1 MTGKTIR
8 NLISGKENGMAKK
21 VLVGMSGGV
30 DSAVAAVLLLRQG
43 YDVTGVTLKL
53 WDGEAESGCC
63 SLTDTEDARSVA
75 QRLDIPFYVLNFKD
89 MFKETV
95 VEPFIRSYLAGE
107 TPNPCLAC
115 NDSIKFSGM
124 LAKARALGMDFI
136 ATGHYARLMTDPTSG
151 RILLMKGID
160 PRKDQSYVLCN
171 LTQEQLAATLFPLG
185 GMEKPDVRKLA
196 EEMGFVVSQKPD
208 SQDICFVGDG
218 HYADFIR
225 GYTGM
230 DSRPGAFVDSSGKV
244 LGTHK
249 GLIHYTIG
257 QRKHLGAS
265 FGKRMAVLAKSA
277 EDNTITVGEEPETRS
292 SEVWVRQVN
301 WMKWEVAPASFHAGV
316 RTRYHGEEAQAMVE
330 TFENGLAHVRF
341 DVPHRALTP
350 GQAAVFYEGDVVL
363 GGGMIAGGITANPAG
378 KHSCE

>member
-1 MTGKTIR
+1 
-8 NLISGKENGMAKK
+8 MAKK

-30 DSAVAAVLLLRQG
+30 DSAVAAALLLRQG
-43 YDVTGVTLKL
+43 YEVTGVTLKL

-63 SLTDTEDARSVA
+63 SLSDTEDARSVA

-89 MFKETV
+89 MFKDTV
-95 VEPFIRSYLAGE
+95 VDPFVRSYLDGE

-124 LAKARALGMDFI
+124 LAKARALEMDYI
-136 ATGHYARLMTDPTSG
+136 ATGHYARLATDPETG
-151 RILLMKGID
+151 RILLMKSVD
-160 PRKDQSYVLCN
+160 PKKDQSYVLCN

-185 GMEKPDVRKLA
+185 GMKKPDVRTLA
-196 EEMGFVVSQKPD
+196 EELGFVVSQKPD

-225 GYTGM
+225 EYA
-230 DSRPGAFVDSSGKV
+230 GAESPAGPFVDAAGNI

-265 FGKRMAVLAKSA
+265 FGKRMVVLAKSA
-277 EDNTITVGEEPETRS
+277 RDNTVTVGEE
-292 SEVWVRQVN
+292 SEARALEAWVRDPN
-301 WMKWEVAPASFHAGV
+301 WIKWAVAPKAFRAGV
-316 RTRYHGEEAQAMVE
+316 RTRYHGEEADATVE
-330 TFENGLAHVRF
+330 TRDNGWVHVQF
-341 DVPHRALTP
+341 DEPQRALTP

-363 GGGMIAGGITANPAG
+363 GGGILSGGQHGN
-378 KHSCE
+378 